1 MVYQGIKYLIRAS
14 LGRNEWA
21 LHIYYPDIA
30 NGKATLSKFTGTP
43 QETTAAARRKID
55 NWLKEKK
62 RKARTA
68 SSQTSAPNDVW
79 SCGEQTGRWRGE

>member
-30 NGKATLSKFTGTP
+30 NGKATMSKFTGTP
-43 QETTAAARRKID
+43 QETTAAARRKI
-55 NWLKEKK
+55 E
-62 RKARTA
+62 
-68 SSQTSAPNDVW
+68 
-79 SCGEQTGRWRGE
+79 